1 MAAAWKCKVSE
12 CNLGV
17 GCVVDVPF
25 LLRPLF
31 FLFLTILTDL
41 RSVKF
46 SRWLRRG
53 ARNFAKS
60 IWPTKR
66 LACNRLPHQLLID
79 RKRKGAAKGKPT
91 EKP

>member
-1 MAAAWKCKVSE
+1 MAAAWESQVSE
-12 CNLGV
+12 CNLRLGYV
-17 GCVVDVPF
+17 ESVPF

-41 RSVKF
+41 RAVKF

-53 ARNFAKS
+53 ARNFAKA

-66 LACNRLPHQLLID
+66 LACNQLPHQLLID
-79 RKRKGAAKGKPT
+79 RKGKGAAKGKPA

>member
-1 MAAAWKCKVSE
+1 M
-12 CNLGV
+12 
-17 GCVVDVPF
+17 GCVESLPF

-41 RSVKF
+41 RAVKF

-79 RKRKGAAKGKPT
+79 RKGKGAARASPQRNPKGKGGPVR
-91 EKP
+91 